1 MKHLVLLLSFIFC
14 TLASAQ
20 VNTRQTK
27 EQYIEKYKAIAIS
40 EMIRTGVPASITLAQ
55 GILES
60 SSGNSQLSTEAK
72 NHFGI
77 KCHKDW
83 KGPKMYM
90 DDDTIGECFRVYG
103 SAEESFTDHSNFLRT
118 RPRYSFLF
126 DLDKTDYRGWA
137 LGLKKAGYATNPNYA
152 QLLID
157 LIEKM
162 QLMQYDLV
170 DENGLKNIVQ
180 QSKPIPKQ
188 HLDVKIVKQ
197 IIKYNEIDAYAVQK
211 NDEGPLSIADKF
223 QMMPW
228 QIYKYNDLPKE
239 KFLFEP
245 GEVVYLK
252 PKRRKARTP
261 YHKVGATETLWQI
274 SQLYGIRLSSL
285 RKKNQLE
292 EGQEPAEGSIL
303 FLRKKAETAPKTRT
317 IQDIEKRKI
326 QLQPKIDSTPKYQP
340 GDTIVKKP
348 STISGPTNDTIPK
361 KVIVP
366 PKPIDSSPI
375 STPKNQLPEFHTV
388 IQGET
393 AYSISKKY
401 GINVEDL
408 LQRNSLKSPT
418 LKLGQQLKIKP

>member
-1 MKHLVLLLSFIFC
+1 VGFS
-14 TLASAQ
+14 Q

-27 EQYIEKYKAIAIS
+27 EQYVEKFKAIAIS

-60 SSGNSQLSTEAK
+60 SSGNSELSTEAK

-118 RPRYSFLF
+118 RPRYAFLF
-126 DLDKTDYRGWA
+126 ELEKTDYRGWS

-157 LIEKM
+157 LIEKL

-170 DENGLKNIVQ
+170 DESGLKSLVQ
-180 QSKPIPKQ
+180 QSKPISKQ
-188 HLDVKIVKQ
+188 HLDVKVVKQ

-211 NDEGPLSIADKF
+211 NDEGPLSVADKF

-228 QIYKYNDLPKE
+228 QIYKYNDLPKD

-245 GEVVYLK
+245 SEIVYLK
-252 PKRRKARTP
+252 PKRRRARTP

-274 SQLYGIRLSSL
+274 SQLHGIRLSSL
-285 RKKNQLE
+285 RRKNHLE
-292 EGQEPAEGSIL
+292 EGQEPAEGTIL
-303 FLRKKAETAPKTRT
+303 FLRKKSDEKPKIRS
-317 IQDIEKRKI
+317 IQDIENRKI
-326 QLQPKIDSTPKYQP
+326 QLQPQLDTTPKYQP
-340 GDTIVKKP
+340 GDTIIKKP
-348 STISGPTNDTIPK
+348 SSISGPPTDTIPEM
-361 KVIVP
+361 VIVP
-366 PKPIDSSPI
+366 TKTIEPKPAELNSDS
-375 STPKNQLPEFHTV
+375 LPEYHTV
-388 IQGET
+388 KQGET
-393 AYSISKKY
+393 AYSIAKKY
-401 GINVEDL
+401 GIKVDDL
-408 LQRNSLKSPT
+408 LKRNGIQGTSLRI
-418 LKLGQQLKIKP
+418 GQQLKIRP

>member
-1 MKHLVLLLSFIFC
+1 MKNIFLLFC
-14 TLASAQ
+14 FFLANFTFAQ

-27 EQYIEKYKAIAIS
+27 EQYVEKYKAIAVS

-77 KCHKDW
+77 KCHKEW

-103 SAEESFTDHSNFLRT
+103 SPEESFTDHSNFLRT
-118 RPRYSFLF
+118 RQRYAFLF
-126 DLDKTDYRGWA
+126 ELEKTDYRGWA

-162 QLMQYDLV
+162 QLMQYDLM
-170 DENGLKNIVQ
+170 DENGLKSLVQ

-188 HLDVKIVKQ
+188 NLDAKVIQQ
-197 IIKYNEIDAYAVQK
+197 IIKYNDIDAYAVQK
-211 NDEGPLSIADKF
+211 NDEGPLSVAEKF

-228 QIYKYNDLPKE
+228 QIYKYNDLPKD

-245 GEVVYLK
+245 SEIIYLK
-252 PKRRKARTP
+252 PKRRRARTP

-274 SQLYGIRLSSL
+274 SQLHGIRLSSL
-285 RKKNQLE
+285 RRKNHLE

-303 FLRKKAETAPKTRT
+303 FLRKRADEAPKTRS
-317 IQDIEKRKI
+317 IQDIENRKI
-326 QLQPKIDSTPKYQP
+326 QLQPKIDPKPNYQP
-340 GDTIVKKP
+340 GDTILKNP

-361 KVIVP
+361 KVIIP
-366 PKPIDSSPI
+366 PKPVEQTLPPLSSPI
-375 STPKNQLPEFHTV
+375 LPEIHTV
-388 IQGET
+388 KKGET
-393 AYSISKKY
+393 AFSISKKY
-401 GINVEDL
+401 GLTIDEL
-408 LQRNSLKSPT
+408 LKRNNLSSPSLQ
-418 LKLGQQLKIKP
+418 LGQKLKIRP